1 MFHLLV
7 IYRGWPDVAGTIPTG
22 RIYINQNNEPGQFF
36 LKNGK
41 LEIAQ
46 ITNEYKSYR
55 ESFFEVAASPWFNLP
70 HPGRSR

>member
-46 ITNEYKSYR
+46 ITNEYK
-55 ESFFEVAASPWFNLP
+55 AIGNLF
-70 HPGRSR
+70 